1 MPVSS
6 PPYKDVSVA
15 GQVQVLSP
23 RTLTLSVPQTSSC
36 SVYCPPELITTHANA
51 SSTDEHREPIQ
62 LDNSMQCRR
71 PVSTSPASVR
81 SDGSLHFFNTHSPP
95 LLNLSPNLSPS
106 MSDVQVTPPCY
117 DLRES
122 TRRQSSLYGK
132 ERLPRAF
139 SFCLKF
145 ALLEVLKFVR
155 RSDVVLSEKKPRKT
169 LWMFCRCMW

>member
-6 PPYKDVSVA
+6 PPYKDVSMA

-23 RTLTLSVPQTSSC
+23 RTLSLSVPQTSSC
-36 SVYCPPELITTHANA
+36 SVYCAPELITAHAHA

-62 LDNSMQCRR
+62 LDSSMQCRR
-71 PVSTSPASVR
+71 PVSTSSPASVR

-122 TRRQSSLYGK
+122 TRRQSSLYG
-132 ERLPRAF
+132 EECL
-139 SFCLKF
+139 SCIYCLKHG
-145 ALLEVLKFVR
+145 LLELFEACHIN
-155 RSDVVLSEKKPRKT
+155 LP
-169 LWMFCRCMW
+169 LC

>member
-6 PPYKDVSVA
+6 PPYKDVPVA

-23 RTLTLSVPQTSSC
+23 RPLSMSVPQTSSF
-36 SVYCPPELITTHANA
+36 SVYCAPELITAHAHT
-51 SSTDEHREPIQ
+51 SSTDDYREPVQ
-62 LDNSMQCRR
+62 PDTSAQCHR

-106 MSDVQVTPPCY
+106 MSDVQVMPPCY

-122 TRRQSSLYGK
+122 TRRQSSLYG
-132 ERLPRAF
+132 EQWMN
-139 SFCLKF
+139 CL
-145 ALLEVLKFVR
+145 
-155 RSDVVLSEKKPRKT
+155 
-169 LWMFCRCMW
+169 CI